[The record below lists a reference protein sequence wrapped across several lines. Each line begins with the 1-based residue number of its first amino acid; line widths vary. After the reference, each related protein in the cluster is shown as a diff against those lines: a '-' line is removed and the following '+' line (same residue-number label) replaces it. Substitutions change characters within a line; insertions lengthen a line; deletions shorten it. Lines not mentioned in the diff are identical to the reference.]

1 MGVLIGTWLLLM
13 TVVCFVVA
21 MSYADSSLGIKESV
35 AFIVVS
41 AVLLGM
47 LIVSVYLLTGGM
59 R

>member
-13 TVVCFVVA
+13 TVVCFVVV

-47 LIVSVYLLTGGM
+47 LIVSVYLLMGGM
-59 R
+59 